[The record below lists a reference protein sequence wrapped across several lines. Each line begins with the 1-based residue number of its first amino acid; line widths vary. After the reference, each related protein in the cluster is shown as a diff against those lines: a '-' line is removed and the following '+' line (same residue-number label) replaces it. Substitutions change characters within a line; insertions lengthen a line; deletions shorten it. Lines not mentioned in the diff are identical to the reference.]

1 MWCCVQTTSPGC
13 GRSSATTGQTG
24 EWRSTLRPP
33 FSRPTD
39 NTSHTIRIYL
49 DEIAYDRITMLR
61 SRKMLGD
68 SATIDHHADH
78 GFVSAS
84 PAMNYMELYPFIN
97 RLWCKSHPT

>member
-1 MWCCVQTTSPGC
+1 
-13 GRSSATTGQTG
+13 
-24 EWRSTLRPP
+24 
-33 FSRPTD
+33 
-39 NTSHTIRIYL
+39 
-49 DEIAYDRITMLR
+49 MLR

-97 RLWCKSHPT
+97 RLWCKSHVMCASTRPLCDSLTKGACLRRRRL